1 MIKIFRHRWLL
12 VLLCFVFIF
21 ASIPAFGQ
29 QICGISAASRL
40 EVGDSAQVTPIAA
53 ESAAQG
59 LRLRS
64 GASTS
69 NEEITVLE
77 AGTTLQILEGPV
89 CENGLN
95 WYRVTVVATGVEGWA
110 AEALGQAYYIEP
122 VTASAAVNTPVV
134 LPTEVVIAAT
144 PVPDTDSQPTATS
157 DAPKND
163 AATATELP
171 EDFVPIA
178 GDKEAEW
185 TIFVYMA
192 ADNDLEAAALNDIYE
207 MEFEGAPE
215 GVNWVLQVDRTDN
228 YSRDEGNW
236 SDTRR
241 YLLKH
246 DPAQG
251 IGSQLLEELG
261 ETNTGDAAT
270 LADFGIWAIRNFPAK
285 RYGLIMW
292 DHGGAWTGI
301 ANDDTND
308 RDSLTL
314 NELEDALKRMTT
326 ETGVPKLDIIGFD
339 ACLMS
344 AYEVYQAIA
353 PYARYSIA
361 SEELVPGDG
370 WDYGY
375 TLLDLADNPAMEAR
389 ELGESVVNN
398 FVAYYE
404 NDRQGRYDNYSMT
417 LVDLA
422 QIPSLDSALNAFGD
436 ILANSEVADQLFV
449 ARTRTIG
456 FGGFTSGI
464 AKADRADNL
473 SVADLFQFVEQFTE
487 LSDNEAAVQKAQ
499 TILDL
504 RSSIVLLH
512 RTSESLATSQGISI
526 FFPRNQRVFHQNERV
541 TRYLET
547 VNTTNDTW
555 RNFLTDFYNTVDESV
570 LFWPEARIN
579 ELEAASETS
588 GFSIELDAENTAI
601 AQVTML
607 VTAPTDNV
615 DERLVVDF
623 HELTRFDA
631 VEWDGRVFSLV
642 NDTDKVPALI
652 IRNPFNPNS
661 GSLLGIIEPVD
672 GEPLEVEIVFNLITG
687 EARTIWGITDAENTV
702 NFSEYDAAEGDRF
715 IPYLFYPPLPGDTY
729 LTLTPA
735 TVEFEFGNKPLE
747 SFTLEQSEAPDDTYN
762 VRLLI
767 EDVSGNVVQDEV
779 DVAVEDG
786 EAQVD
791 DAVLADE
798 NDRDADEIANDDDN
812 CPSVYNPNQTDTDGD
827 GQGDVCDILTD
838 SDDDSFA
845 DANDNCPTN
854 ANPTQIDTDGD
865 GQGDAC
871 DTTLD
876 VRTIEINQTLG
887 GSIAAGGEIERWS
900 FTATAGQ
907 VITIDVNGDFDTTVT
922 LLNAFGTDFAFNDDF
937 ASVTNSRIENFIVPV
952 DGTYRIQVAAYS
964 PELSGNY
971 TLELAS
977 GTVESLS
984 VAGEDAS
991 LSIGDSVIAFLPQ
1004 ETMDL
1009 WSFNANAGQVVTI
1022 SLQGDF
1028 DTVLLLFDAGEN
1040 QLAYN
1045 DDFGNTTN
1053 SQISGFEIP
1062 ANGIYYIGATAFSN
1076 TASGGYSLTLVE
1088 GESSAVLFQNQS
1100 VIGSF
1105 EAASAGTDSISIG
1118 QSVSG
1123 VHDGTVAAWQLS
1135 AQAGTTVNI
1144 AASASDFDTLLRVI
1158 DSNGQEIG
1166 VDDDSGGGRNS
1177 LLRGLNLR
1185 TAGVYTIFV
1194 ESYDGRG
1201 GAYTLSIERP
1211 TASTAST
1218 SSTITVDTPA
1228 TGNLAAGAID
1238 EWRLN
1243 GQNGQV
1249 LNIWV
1254 EGSFDTTVAL
1264 VSPNGERLAFN
1275 DDFGA
1280 YNISRIGSFTL
1291 PASGTYTI
1299 AVAGYS
1305 SAETGSYTLTVTS
1318 VSSTATT
1325 TATTRTIGIGQST
1338 QGQLRA
1344 GESHSWT
1351 FTNDSPRNVDIVVSA
1366 NFDSTVTLLSSSG
1379 SQLGFNDDYNGVVS
1393 DSRLLNVRLAS
1404 AGTYTIVVASFN
1416 DASSG
1421 NYTLNLVNT
1430 GSAVGQ
1436 GGADNT
1442 SSTVAFGQ
1450 TVNGSISTGGN
1461 QRWTFTGQAGQSA
1474 NVTVTATYDS
1484 TVSLLDPRGVEID
1497 FNDDYQG
1504 SSTESRLV
1512 NVPLTSN
1519 GTYTIVVASYNNG
1532 SGGTYTLRLAQG
1544 STSTTTTT
1552 SSSTTTSTGSG
1563 SISSGQTVNGNI
1575 TTGGNQRW
1583 SFTGQAGQT
1592 VNITVTASY
1601 DSTVTLLGVNG
1612 SVLAFNDDYTSAGD
1626 SRILNFALSG
1636 NGTYTIVVASYNN
1649 ASGGSYTL
1657 NFTSSS
1663 SAAATVTRTPTP
1675 VPTQGSSSTTRSLSI
1690 GQTVNGSVPSNGT
1703 ERWTFTGQSG
1713 QRIDVVV
1720 TATFDSTV
1728 ALLGVNGSQLA
1739 FNDDYSN
1746 ANDSRILNFSL
1757 SANGTYTV
1765 VVAGYNSSSFGTYT
1779 LRVSQVASAQ
1789 PTSTPVPAQPTAIPP
1804 TAVPPTAA
1812 PTQVPDADGDGVP
1825 DSSDSCPSEFGDAG
1839 HFGCGDTDGDGF
1851 YTYEDSCNGEFGTI
1865 GGCPDNDGDGLHNYQ
1880 DGCPNEYG
1888 DPSNG
1893 GCPADFDDDGVLD
1906 ADDNCYD
1913 VYNPDQTDSD
1923 SNGVGDACQ

>member
-1 MIKIFRHRWLL
+1 MIRFIRHRFLL
-12 VLLCFVFIF
+12 ALLIIVFIF
-21 ASIPAFGQ
+21 SNIPAFGQ
-29 QICGISAASRL
+29 QVCGISAASRL
-40 EVGDSAQVTPIAA
+40 EVGDFAQVTSIAA
-53 ESAAQG
+53 ETTTGG

-69 NEEITVLE
+69 NDEITILE
-77 AGTTLQILEGPV
+77 AGTALQILEGPV

-95 WYRVTVVATGVEGWA
+95 WYRVTVVDTGVEGWA

-122 VTASAAVNTPVV
+122 TASPTTAATPVV

-144 PVPDTDSQPTATS
+144 AVPDTTSQPVATS
-157 DAPKND
+157 DSPKD
-163 AATATELP
+163 ESATPTELP

-192 ADNDLEAAALNDIYE
+192 ADNDLEASALNDIYE
-207 MEFEGAPE
+207 MEYDGAPE
-215 GVNWVLQVDRTDN
+215 GVNWVIQVDRTDN
-228 YSRDEGNW
+228 YTRDEGNW

-241 YLLKH
+241 YLLQS
-246 DPAQG
+246 DPGQG

-261 ETNTGDAAT
+261 ETNTGDADT

-285 RYGLIMW
+285 RYGLILW

-301 ANDDTND
+301 ANDETNE

-314 NELEDALKRMTT
+314 TELDDALKRITT

-344 AYEVYQAIA
+344 AYEVYQTIA
-353 PYARYSIA
+353 PYARYGIA

-370 WDYGY
+370 WDYSY

-404 NDRQGRYDNYSMT
+404 DNRQSRYDNYSMT
-417 LVDLA
+417 LVDLS
-422 QIPSLDSALNAFGD
+422 QIPALDSALTAFGSV
-436 ILANSEVADQLFV
+436 LTTSEVADQLFV

-473 SVADLFQFVEQFTE
+473 SVADLFQFVEQFTD

-499 TILDL
+499 SILDL

-512 RTSESLATSQGISI
+512 RASESLSASQGISI
-526 FFPRNQRVFHQNERV
+526 FFPRNQRVFRENERV

-570 LFWPEARIN
+570 LLWPEARIN
-579 ELEAASETS
+579 ELQAASETG
-588 GFSIELDAENTAI
+588 GFAIELDAENTAI

-607 VTAPTDNV
+607 VTVPTDNP

-623 HELTRFDA
+623 HELTRFDE
-631 VEWDGRVFSLV
+631 VEWDGNVFFLI
-642 NDTDKVPALI
+642 NDTDKIPALI

-661 GSLLGIIEPVD
+661 GSLLGVIEPVN
-672 GEPLEVEIVFNLITG
+672 GEPIDVEIVFNLITG

-702 NFSEYDAAEGDRF
+702 NFSEYEPAEGDKF

-729 LTLTPA
+729 MTLNPA
-735 TVEFEFGNKPLE
+735 TVEFEFGSKPLE
-747 SFTLEQSEAPDDTYN
+747 SFTLEQSEAPDDRYN
-762 VRLLI
+762 IRLLI

-779 DVAVEDG
+779 EVPVEDG
-786 EAQVD
+786 EVQVD

-812 CPSVYNPNQTDTDGD
+812 CPSVYNPEQTDTDGD
-827 GQGDVCDILTD
+827 GQGNACDILTD
-838 SDDDSFA
+838 SDDDGFA
-845 DANDNCPTN
+845 DANDNCPN
-854 ANPTQIDTDGD
+854 AANPTQIDTDGD
-865 GQGDAC
+865 SLGDAC

-887 GSIAAGGEIERWS
+887 GNIAAGGEIERWS
-900 FTATAGQ
+900 FTASAGQ

-922 LLNAFGTDFAFNDDF
+922 LLDAFGTAFAFNDDF
-937 ASVTNSRIENFIVPV
+937 ASVMNSRIENFIIPA

-964 PELSGNY
+964 PDLLGNY
-971 TLELAS
+971 TIALTNGTVDELA
-977 GTVESLS
+977 L
-984 VAGEDAS
+984 AGSDAS

-1004 ETMDL
+1004 ATMDL
-1009 WSFNANAGQVVTI
+1009 WSFNARAGQVVTG
-1022 SLQGDF
+1022 SMQGDF
-1028 DTVLLLFDAGEN
+1028 DTVLLLFDADEN

-1045 DDFGNTTN
+1045 DDFGNSTN
-1053 SQISGFEIP
+1053 SQISGIVIP
-1062 ANGIYYIGATAFSN
+1062 ASGTYFIGATAFSD
-1076 TASGGYSLTLVE
+1076 TASGGYSLTLTE
-1088 GESSAVLFQNQS
+1088 GESSDILFQSQS
-1100 VIGSF
+1100 VIGTF
-1105 EAASAGTDSISIG
+1105 EAASAGTNSIG
-1118 QSVSG
+1118 IGQTVSG
-1123 VHDGTVAAWQLS
+1123 VHDGTPVAWQLS
-1135 AQAGTTVNI
+1135 VQAGATVNI

-1158 DSNGQEIG
+1158 NSNGEEIG
-1166 VDDDSGGGRNS
+1166 FDDDSGGGRNS
-1177 LLRGLNLR
+1177 LLRELNLR

-1201 GAYTLSIERP
+1201 GAYILSVERP
-1211 TASTAST
+1211 ATSTGST
-1218 SSTITVDTPA
+1218 SRTVTIDTPA
-1228 TGNLAAGAID
+1228 TGNLTAGSID
-1238 EWRLN
+1238 EWVLN

-1249 LNIWV
+1249 LNIRV
-1254 EGSFDTTVAL
+1254 EGDFDTTVTLISA
-1264 VSPNGERLAFN
+1264 SGEQLAFN

-1280 YNISRIGSFTL
+1280 YNISRIASFTL

-1299 AVAGYS
+1299 AVAGYGGS
-1305 SAETGSYTLTVTS
+1305 DGGSYTLTVTS
-1318 VSSTATT
+1318 ASSAATT
-1325 TATTRTIGIGQST
+1325 TSTTRTIGIGQST

-1351 FTNDSPRNVDIVVSA
+1351 FTNDSPRNVDIIVSA

-1379 SQLGFNDDYNGVVS
+1379 SQLGFNDDYNNVVS
-1393 DSRLLNVRLAS
+1393 DSRLLNTRLAS

-1416 DASSG
+1416 NASSG

-1430 GSAVGQ
+1430 GTSPGQ
-1436 GGADNT
+1436 GTGTST
-1442 SSTVAFGQ
+1442 SSTVAYGQ

-1461 QRWTFTGQAGQSA
+1461 QRWTFSGQAGQNAS
-1474 NVTVTATYDS
+1474 VTVTATYDS

-1497 FNDDYQG
+1497 FNDDYQN
-1504 SSTESRLV
+1504 SQTESRLV

-1519 GTYTIVVASYNNG
+1519 GTYTIVVASYNNA

-1544 STSTTTTT
+1544 STTTTT
-1552 SSSTTTSTGSG
+1552 SSSTTTTSTSG
-1563 SISSGQTVNGNI
+1563 TISSGQSVNGNI
-1575 TTGGNQRW
+1575 ATGGNQRW
-1583 SFTGQAGQT
+1583 TFSGQAGQS
-1592 VNITVTASY
+1592 VNIIITATY
-1601 DSTVTLLGVNG
+1601 DSTVALLGVNG
-1612 SVLAFNDDYTSAGD
+1612 SQLAFNDDYTSEGD
-1626 SRILNFALSG
+1626 SRILNFALSA

-1657 NFTSSS
+1657 NLSSS
-1663 SAAATVTRTPTP
+1663 GSAAPTATIIP
-1675 VPTQGSSSTTRSLSI
+1675 SSTSTQAPSSTNRSLSV
-1690 GQTVNGSVPSNGT
+1690 GQTVNGSIAANGN
-1703 ERWTFTGQSG
+1703 ERWTFTGQAG
-1713 QRIDVVV
+1713 QSIDIVV
-1720 TATFDSTV
+1720 TATYDATV

-1746 ANDSRILNFSL
+1746 ANDSRILNFPL

-1765 VVAGYNSSSFGTYT
+1765 VVAGYNSSSFGSYT
-1779 LRVSQVASAQ
+1779 LRVSQVTTAQ

-1804 TAVPPTAA
+1804 TTVPPTAIP

-1888 DPSNG
+1888 DSANG
-1893 GCPADFDDDGVLD
+1893 GCPADFDGDGVLD

-1913 VYNPDQTDSD
+1913 VYNPDQLDSD
-1923 SNGVGDACQ
+1923 ANGIGDVCQ